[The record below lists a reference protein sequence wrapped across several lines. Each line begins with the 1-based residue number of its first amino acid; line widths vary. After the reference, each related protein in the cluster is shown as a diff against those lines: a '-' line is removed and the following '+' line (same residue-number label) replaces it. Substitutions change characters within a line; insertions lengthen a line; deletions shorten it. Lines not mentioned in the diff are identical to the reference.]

1 MGIVAAFMV
10 PHPPLIVPAVGK
22 GGESEIR
29 ETAESYDKIAREIA
43 QIAPETIIIA
53 TPHSV
58 MYQDYFH
65 ISPGS
70 TAHGDL
76 GAFRAPQVT
85 FDETYDEELV
95 SLICDYAEDI
105 GLQAGTLGERDASLD
120 HGTMIPLYFIEKY
133 YKGAK
138 IVRIGLS
145 GQSYESHY
153 ELGMIIQAAVSALDR
168 HAVFIAS
175 GDLSHKLQEY
185 GPYGFAEEGPQYDE
199 RIMDVC
205 GRAAFA
211 ELFGFEEDFCDK
223 AAECGHRAFVIMAG
237 ALDCL
242 AVQAQR
248 YSHQDVTGVGYGICS
263 FHVTG
268 PDESRNFL
276 MQYLEKEK
284 TELEEMNKAMQE
296 LNKLVEDYMQSEGY
310 EPGADS
316 DEGFR
321 ADAGSDTDSD
331 AAAGSDVGF
340 RAGTG
345 SGADSDAAAGSD
357 ADSGADLEIGFDM
370 DANDDICE
378 EPYVRLARETIE
390 AYIRDHKIIDI
401 PFWVTDEMIEFKAGV
416 FVSIHEFGDL
426 RGCIGTILPY
436 KDCIAE
442 EIISNAISA
451 CSRDP
456 RFEPVSPDEL
466 DNLEI
471 SVDVLTEPEPISG
484 PEQLDV
490 RRYGVIVSCGGRR
503 GLLLPDL
510 EGVDTVPQQIDI
522 ARRKGGI
529 GVNEPYKLERFE
541 VIRHS

>member
-1 MGIVAAFMV
+1 MAIEAAFMV
-10 PHPPLIVPAVGK
+10 PHPPLIVPAVGQ
-22 GGESEIR
+22 GGEEQIR
-29 ETAESYDKIAREIA
+29 ETSEAYDTVARQIA
-43 QIAPETIIIA
+43 QIEPETIIIA

-76 GAFRAPQVT
+76 GAFRAPQVS

-95 SLICDYAEDI
+95 SVICDYAEDI

-168 HAVFIAS
+168 RAVFIAS

-205 GRAAFA
+205 GRAAFG
-211 ELFGFEEDFCDK
+211 ELFDFEEDFCDK

-284 TELEEMNKAMQE
+284 TELEELNKAMQE
-296 LNKLVEDYMQSEGY
+296 LNKLVEDYMQSEGD
-310 EPGADS
+310 EPGEDS
-316 DEGFR
+316 D
-321 ADAGSDTDSD
+321 AGAD
-331 AAAGSDVGF
+331 AAAGAD
-340 RAGTG
+340 AGVKA
-345 SGADSDAAAGSD
+345 GASSDASFKA
-357 ADSGADLEIGFDM
+357 GADLASGFGADLDIGFDM
-370 DANDDICE
+370 DANDDIYE

-390 AYIRDHKIIDI
+390 SYIRDHKIIDI

>member
-1 MGIVAAFMV
+1 MAIEAAFMV
-10 PHPPLIVPAVGK
+10 PHPPLIVPAVGQ
-22 GGESEIR
+22 GGEEQIR
-29 ETAESYDKIAREIA
+29 ETSEAYDTVARQIA
-43 QIAPETIIIA
+43 QIEPETIIIA

-76 GAFRAPQVT
+76 GAFRAPQVS

-95 SLICDYAEDI
+95 SVICDYAEDI

-153 ELGMIIQAAVSALDR
+153 ELGMIIQAAADTLGR
-168 HAVFIAS
+168 RAVFVAS

-205 GRAAFA
+205 GRAAFG
-211 ELFGFEEDFCDK
+211 ELFDFDEDFCDK
-223 AAECGHRAFVIMAG
+223 AAECGHRSFVMMAG

-242 AVQAQR
+242 AVRAEKL
-248 YSHQDVTGVGYGICS
+248 SHQDVTGVGYGICS
-263 FHVTG
+263 YHVTG
-268 PDESRNFL
+268 PDKSRDFL
-276 MQYLEKEK
+276 MQYIEQQEAALNDLDGAMDDLDGAVDDPDGPLNDPDGPMDDLDGTMDDINRLMDDLEQMMNQVNEFG
-284 TELEEMNKAMQE
+284 EE
-296 LNKLVEDYMQSEGY
+296 
-310 EPGADS
+310 
-316 DEGFR
+316 
-321 ADAGSDTDSD
+321 DAGSDEAEENQISD
-331 AAAGSDVGF
+331 FEKEDAGFHES
-340 RAGTG
+340 
-345 SGADSDAAAGSD
+345 
-357 ADSGADLEIGFDM
+357 
-370 DANDDICE
+370 E
-378 EPYVRLARETIE
+378 EPYVRLARASVE
-390 AYIRDHKIIDI
+390 AYVSGRRKIGI
-401 PFWVTDEMIEFKAGV
+401 PAWAPREMLDSAAGV

-426 RGCIGTILPY
+426 RGCIGTILPFT
-436 KDCIAE
+436 DCIAE

>member
-43 QIAPETIIIA
+43 QIEPETIIIA

-70 TAHGDL
+70 SAHGDL

-95 SLICDYAEDI
+95 SVICDYAEDI

-168 HAVFIAS
+168 RAVFIAS

-211 ELFGFEEDFCDK
+211 ELFDFEEDFSDK

-296 LNKLVEDYMQSEGY
+296 LNKLVEDYMQSGGY
-310 EPGADS
+310 EPG
-316 DEGFR
+316 EGS
-321 ADAGSDTDSD
+321 DAGSV
-331 AAAGSDVGF
+331 AAAGADAGF

-345 SGADSDAAAGSD
+345 SGADSGAAAGSD
-357 ADSGADLEIGFDM
+357 AGADIDIGFDM
-370 DANDDICE
+370 DAND
-378 EPYVRLARETIE
+378 
-390 AYIRDHKIIDI
+390 
-401 PFWVTDEMIEFKAGV
+401 
-416 FVSIHEFGDL
+416 
-426 RGCIGTILPY
+426 
-436 KDCIAE
+436 
-442 EIISNAISA
+442 
-451 CSRDP
+451 
-456 RFEPVSPDEL
+456 
-466 DNLEI
+466 
-471 SVDVLTEPEPISG
+471 
-484 PEQLDV
+484 
-490 RRYGVIVSCGGRR
+490 
-503 GLLLPDL
+503 
-510 EGVDTVPQQIDI
+510 
-522 ARRKGGI
+522 GI
-529 GVNEPYKLERFE
+529 YE
-541 VIRHS
+541 

>member
-1 MGIVAAFMV
+1 MAIEAAFMV

-22 GGESEIR
+22 GGEEQIR
-29 ETAESYDKIAREIA
+29 ETAESYDQVARQIA

-95 SLICDYAEDI
+95 NLICDFAEEI
-105 GLQAGTLGERDASLD
+105 GFQAGTLGEREAALD
-120 HGTMIPLYFIEKY
+120 HGTMIPLFFIEKY
-133 YKGAK
+133 YQGAS

-145 GQSYESHY
+145 GQSLENHY
-153 ELGMIIQAAVSALDR
+153 ELGMIIQSAVNALGR
-168 HAVFIAS
+168 RAVFVAS

-205 GRAAFA
+205 GRAAFG
-211 ELFGFEEDFCDK
+211 ELFDFEEDFCDK
-223 AAECGHRAFVIMAG
+223 AAECGHRSFVMMAG
-237 ALDCL
+237 ALDCM
-242 AVQAQR
+242 AVRAAKL
-248 YSHQDVTGVGYGICS
+248 SHQDVTGVGYGICS
-263 FHVTG
+263 YHVTG

-276 MQYLEKEK
+276 MQHIEQQEAA
-284 TELEEMNKAMQE
+284 LEELNSAVEE
-296 LNKLVEDYMQSEGY
+296 LDQLIEKIGAFEDE
-310 EPGADS
+310 
-316 DEGFR
+316 
-321 ADAGSDTDSD
+321 
-331 AAAGSDVGF
+331 
-340 RAGTG
+340 TG
-345 SGADSDAAAGSD
+345 
-357 ADSGADLEIGFDM
+357 GFDESGRESDGAGM
-370 DANDDICE
+370 EDLGELRDPEPE
-378 EPYVRLARETIE
+378 EPYVRLARASVE
-390 AYIRDHKIIDI
+390 AYVRDRRKIGI
-401 PFWVTDEMIEFKAGV
+401 PDWAPQEMLDNAAGV
-416 FVSIHEFGDL
+416 FVSLHEFGDL
-426 RGCIGTILPY
+426 RGCIGTILPFTE
-436 KDCIAE
+436 CIAE

-456 RFEPVSPDEL
+456 RFEPVDPEEL
-466 DNLEI
+466 GNLEI
-471 SVDVLTEPEPISG
+471 SVDVLTDPEPISG

-490 RRYGVIVSCGGRR
+490 KRYGVIVSCGGRR

-510 EGVDTVPQQIDI
+510 EGVDTIAQQVDI

-529 GVNEPYKLERFE
+529 GANEPYRLERFE